1 MRHKREVFL
10 GITILVVAT
19 LAFLFGWTNLFTVK
33 SVSVSGSPNSEIT
46 KQVLSI
52 ADIQKGEKLAR
63 VEPRNISS
71 KLALAGIDWIKNVN
85 VSRNWITRNVDI
97 NLNARVAI
105 AFTGDRYIDSEG
117 ILFTSPISIEKK
129 LPEISAANTTSR
141 VAAIGLY
148 LSLPLD
154 FSEKIVKLS
163 TSSSNNFQLTL
174 LDGKTN
180 LRINWGSNS
189 NNGVKVRIYKALVAL
204 PENKKINQMDV
215 SDPTKPTVK

>member
-10 GITILVVAT
+10 GSTILIVAT
-19 LAFLFGWTNLFTVK
+19 LAFLFGWTNIFTVK

-46 KQVLSI
+46 KQVLVI
-52 ADIQKGEKLAR
+52 ADVKKGEKLAR

-71 KLALAGIDWIKNVN
+71 KLALAGIDWIKSVN
-85 VSRNWITRNVDI
+85 VSRNWLSRNVDI
-97 NLNARVAI
+97 NLNAREAVAI
-105 AFTGDRYIDSEG
+105 SGDQYVDASG
-117 ILFTSPISIEKK
+117 VLFTSPITIKKK
-129 LPEISAANTTSR
+129 LPEVSAANTTSR
-141 VAAIGLY
+141 VAAVSLY

-154 FSEKIVKLS
+154 FSEKIVKVS

-174 LDGKTN
+174 ENKKDN

-189 NNGVKVRIYKALVAL
+189 NNAVKVKIYKALFAL